1 MILAVPL
8 LYWLQMWSYICLNVR
23 IYIYIYI
30 HAYIYNYIQAYTVI
44 YIYNYATRPPPSLP
58 PKKINHFTAHITVIC
73 EVYDGLG
80 FGANFEGYHDYM
92 HLDVSKN
99 RGTPKWMVY
108 NGKPY

>member
-30 HAYIYNYIQAYTVI
+30 YMHISTIIYRHIQL